1 MKRLGMLNSDIA
13 CVLANLGHTDKIA
26 IGDCGLPI
34 PDDVI
39 KIDLA
44 LKLGSPKFI
53 EVLEE
58 VLKDMKVEKIILA
71 KEIKKNNPKVLEEI
85 GLLTNKNDID
95 KIEYITHEEFKERL
109 YGVKAVIRTGE
120 ATPYANII
128 LQSDVIF

>member
-1 MKRLGMLNSDIA
+1 MKRLGILNSDIA
-13 CVLANLGHTDKIA
+13 CVLANLGHTDRIA

-71 KEIKKNNPKVLEEI
+71 KEIKKNNPKVFEEI
-85 GLLTNKNDID
+85 GLLVNKNDID
-95 KIEYITHEEFKERL
+95 KIDYVTHEEFKEKL
-109 YGVKAVIRTGE
+109 YDVKAIIRTGE
-120 ATPYANII
+120 ASPYANII
-128 LQSDVIF
+128 LQSNVIF

>member
-13 CVLANLGHTDKIA
+13 CILANLGHTDRIA

-39 KIDLA
+39 KVDLA

-95 KIEYITHEEFKERL
+95 KIEYISHEELKERL

>member
-58 VLKDMKVEKIILA
+58 VLRDMKVEKIVLA

>member
-1 MKRLGMLNSDIA
+1 MKKLGILNSDIA
-13 CVLANLGHTDKIA
+13 CLLADLGHTDKIA

-44 LKLGSPKFI
+44 LKIGSPKFI

-58 VLKDMKVEKIILA
+58 VLNDMKVEKVILA
-71 KEIKKNNPKVLEEI
+71 KEIKKNNPKVLEET
-85 GLLTNKNDID
+85 GLLLNKNDID
-95 KIEYITHEEFKERL
+95 KIEYVTHEDFKDKL
-109 YGVKAVIRTGE
+109 YDVKAVIRTGE

-128 LQSDVIF
+128 LQSGVLF

>member
-1 MKRLGMLNSDIA
+1 MKRLGILNSDIA
-13 CVLANLGHTDKIA
+13 CILANLGHTDKIA

-34 PDDVI
+34 PDDIV

-44 LKLGSPKFI
+44 LKFGSPKFI

-85 GLLTNKNDID
+85 GLLTNKNDIA
-95 KIEYITHEEFKERL
+95 KIEYVTHEEFKEKL
-109 YGVKAVIRTGE
+109 YDVKAVIRTGE
-120 ATPYANII
+120 VTPYANII